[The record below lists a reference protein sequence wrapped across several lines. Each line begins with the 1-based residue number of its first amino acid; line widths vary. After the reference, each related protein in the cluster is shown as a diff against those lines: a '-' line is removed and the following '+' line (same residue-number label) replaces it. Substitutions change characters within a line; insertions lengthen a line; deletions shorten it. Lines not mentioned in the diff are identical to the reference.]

1 MQVLDARH
9 VELFLEEG
17 FKDGSWEYED
27 IGSHRIAKQSGAAA
41 GAIFDSKH
49 LSDPSTA
56 GNARVLDK
64 KAWIGQQDDWQPK
77 ARLSLHAV
85 AVNTNLQPNEG
96 LQVRFQAMRSTGA
109 DRKVVSIRISQQLV

>member
-1 MQVLDARH
+1 MLVVEGVLDA
-9 VELFLEEG
+9 
-17 FKDGSWEYED
+17 
-27 IGSHRIAKQSGAAA
+27 
-41 GAIFDSKH
+41 
-49 LSDPSTA
+49 
-56 GNARVLDK
+56 

-96 LQVRFQAMRSTGA
+96 EIALVIRVIRIQSLNLLLWDTTNHAGLQVRFQAMRSTGA